1 MACGVEPCLQQLSA
15 MNNRADGFSLIEA
28 IIATSILAIALVSL
42 AQLALLSRASD
53 RAAAFVTMAS
63 VLAQDKMEQ
72 LRAAPW
78 PEPAGTSCCEFFD
91 VNGVLLGD
99 GPTPLVGT
107 EYVRR
112 WSIDS
117 LAGVSDAARV
127 IQVWVT
133 PRGAA
138 AVRLMTV
145 RSRRSG

>member
-1 MACGVEPCLQQLSA
+1 
-15 MNNRADGFSLIEA
+15 MNRRADGFSLVEA
-28 IIATSILAIALVSL
+28 IIATMIFAIALVSL

-53 RAAAFVTMAS
+53 RAAAAVTTAS

-78 PEPAGTSCCEFFD
+78 PETAATACCEFFD
-91 VNGVLLGD
+91 ANGVLLGD
-99 GPTPLVGT
+99 GPTAPVGT

-127 IQVWVT
+127 VQVWVT
-133 PRGAA
+133 PRNAA
-138 AVRLMTV
+138 AVRLLTV
-145 RSRRSG
+145 RSRRTGLETIQ